1 MSTFKAT
8 IQPLDMAAYT
18 DYNAYADSI
27 REDAKKVSLPEEE
40 TSNNPSPLPQSASP
54 WDEVPDVQTP
64 NTSIYEIS
72 DTPAIWQSETGSS
85 GEHNAQHELEKT
97 EVASG
102 LEVQGSSAEGET
114 GELKSEEK
122 GEDRA
127 VDEHESDLISSGS
140 YPTTPNIQPA
150 ASILEHHQ
158 TNTYHNPSDLFN
170 SPNAGLILSSSPPLT
185 PDSSVHQQGQITPS
199 PFQPA
204 STHVGN
210 PTQNVTIPLPNRQAP
225 NPMSVNT
232 AGPTGRIR
240 RPPGWKR
247 CEEHRRM
254 KVNITLTFSSRKLT
268 LSRNAVP
275 ACGYLNLVSTSRSL
289 EKRPRLQKSQRTKL
303 GRGEGR
309 RYFDMHQATEPSIR

>member
-40 TSNNPSPLPQSASP
+40 TSKNPSPLPQSASP
-54 WDEVPDVQTP
+54 WDEVPDVKTP
-64 NTSIYEIS
+64 NTSIYEFS

-114 GELKSEEK
+114 GELQSEEK

-127 VDEHESDLISSGS
+127 VDEHGSDV
-140 YPTTPNIQPA
+140 T
-150 ASILEHHQ
+150 
-158 TNTYHNPSDLFN
+158 PSDLFN
-170 SPNAGLILSSSPPLT
+170 SPNTGLILSSSPPLT
-185 PDSSVHQQGQITPS
+185 PDSSVHQQGQITPP

-210 PTQNVTIPLPNRQAP
+210 PTQNVTIPLPNHQAP

-275 ACGYLNLVSTSRSL
+275 ACGYLNPVSTSRSL

-309 RYFDMHQATEPSIR
+309 RHFDMHQATEPLIRWRGGYDQ